1 MCRRWERVEK
11 SVAQNRKKKIS
22 KRNRYIGIAVCGA
35 IVATFL
41 CTLIS
46 QQITL
51 ASIRR
56 EREDCVKQIALR
68 EEEFARLKEKAEYSS
83 TDEYYEEKARD
94 EGYVRD
100 DETVFIVGN

>member
-1 MCRRWERVEK
+1 VK
-11 SVAQNRKKKIS
+11 KNKAQLKKASSV
-22 KRNRYIGIAVCGA
+22 KRNNLIRLFLVCAVGIGFFG
-35 IVATFL
+35 
-41 CTLIS
+41 TLIS

-51 ASIRR
+51 ADIRR
-56 EREDCVKQIALR
+56 ETDECSALISER
-68 EEEFARLKEKAEYSS
+68 EEEFERLKKKAKYNS